1 MAKKTIKP
9 AVKKTVSPAK
19 KSAAVSKPKVKAALP
34 IVKACEDS
42 LKKLRA
48 LNIEL
53 GLQADIEWC
62 LGSYRNDKNPIG
74 LYEMIEKAIPVFKA
88 EAAKNSKAIPA
99 KLLTDLAKELKSK

>member
-1 MAKKTIKP
+1 MAKKTMKS
-9 AVKKTVSPAK
+9 VEKKTVSPAK
-19 KSAAVSKPKVKAALP
+19 KSAAVTKPKAPAVPL
-34 IVKACEDS
+34 IVKACDDA

-48 LNIEL
+48 LDIEL

-88 EAAKNSKAIPA
+88 EAEKNSKAVPA
-99 KLLTDLAKELKSK
+99 KLLTDLAKALKSK

>member
-1 MAKKTIKP
+1 MAKKTTKP

-19 KSAAVSKPKVKAALP
+19 KSAAVSKPKAALP
-34 IVKACEDS
+34 IVKACEDA

-74 LYEMIEKAIPVFKA
+74 LYEMIEKAILVFKA

-99 KLLTDLAKELKSK
+99 KLLTDLAKALKRK